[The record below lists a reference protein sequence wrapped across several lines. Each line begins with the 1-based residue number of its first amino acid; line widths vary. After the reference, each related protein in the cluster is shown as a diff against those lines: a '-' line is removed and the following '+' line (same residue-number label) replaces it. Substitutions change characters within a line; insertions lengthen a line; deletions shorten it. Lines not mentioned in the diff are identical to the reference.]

1 MSVNYNTALLRSLH
15 ETLTRSLDDIATRLA
30 AGEPARRDPT
40 ATPLAAALGTGTGA
54 GAGKDGPRTVLD
66 LANQVAGSLS
76 MVRCHAVARVA
87 ATLENAIKGLAE
99 AERRGWT
106 PVHAKKVSHAAIGV
120 VHALKRQVRHMVR
133 EENVLPVTLWAP
145 WDELNRAMGEPDF
158 PPEALFEPNPQF
170 DGQAFR
176 NLDDE
181 FLKDVVN
188 GAIERFDAALVSWEK
203 ARDEGEAASAAKRI
217 LEVFDS
223 LYTLQHRKAYY
234 IYWLVWRARLT
245 LAFLGEQSR
254 LLSHRAD
261 WLQELDAA
269 SVEMRK
275 FANACRAPQHARLMD
290 VLAPIVRQ
298 PWPESWGV
306 GHPVLVELDQRLGLT
321 AFWEAAALAR
331 NVEVSQAKSTF
342 LERREDIMKSVRQ
355 LIRAAHL
362 AFDSNKPKDVRDLR
376 VAAANVMSKEDGLPN
391 ADALP
396 LFAGLRRIVAIID
409 AAGAAPVEAGA
420 RPRPVF
426 GPEVSLEA
434 AGLLILLEEVLDRPF
449 PLSSEV
455 KERLVRQ
462 HARLEAAWAGQ
473 PDALRSLPPVRW
485 DGAYREQK
493 GREAVVQALS
503 VLQGDLA
510 EIETAWL
517 EVERNESDTPDA
529 ALQSASEKLMLGSG
543 VLLLLRYPAAAAIAR
558 ELAVRLPRF
567 KPGRSSDADRASL
580 VSGLAALSGYVTAR
594 HAGQNGAGALLQD
607 AASALRLAIA
617 PLIEEEVAD
626 DPENLAFTTAPEAQ
640 VTRRRPPERAEGDL
654 PDADLSDVGLSGGS
668 PSPASEESAAT
679 ESVPADFD
687 ADEGVSEDGFAEG
700 LFVEESAAHPDDI
713 GAMEESGETE
723 ARGPASDLPPSSLT
737 SGDPMHAAPVDAVSS
752 TDEVF
757 DLFGDGEV
765 AASPPSLESPPN
777 PAVLLSEAPPVSSP
791 AARVSAPWHQGPLPA
806 LPSAEELPE
815 RLRAGSVIDRFKDRD
830 IALCFIDEVES
841 VLEQMATARDVLAEQ
856 PYEAEAWADLRRGYH
871 TLKGSGRMAGYFAI
885 GEVAYWGEKTL
896 NDRIA
901 RQVGMTPEADDL
913 LGRAEAIFD
922 GWLQELKAHQRA
934 QVDGRELAEIFA
946 ALAREAQA
954 AVPVIPGEEEAPP
967 EVSDLTA
974 DDTGLP
980 EEPLDDEVFT
990 PEERRRLIETG
1001 TLDEPPSTSTPAQD
1015 IAVQEF
1021 AVQEFAVQ
1029 EIAVQE
1035 IVVQESGGL
1044 SGAAASED
1052 SEPVGGEDSAEDAA
1066 WDEVFD
1072 AIEEVGA
1079 GLNRLT
1085 RAIVRLRQEQE

>member
-40 ATPLAAALGTGTGA
+40 ATPLAAALGTGSPGTGA
-54 GAGKDGPRTVLD
+54 GTGTGKDGPRTVVE

-254 LLSHRAD
+254 LLTHRAD

-355 LIRAAHL
+355 LIRTAHL

-396 LFAGLRRIVAIID
+396 LFDGLRRIVAIID

-462 HARLEAAWAGQ
+462 RARLEAAWAGQ

-517 EVERNESDTPDA
+517 EVDRNESDTPDA
-529 ALQSASEKLMLGSG
+529 ALQAASEKLMLGSG

-558 ELAVRLPRF
+558 ELAARLPRL

-580 VSGLAALSGYVTAR
+580 VSGLAALSGYITAR

-607 AASALRLAIA
+607 AASALGLAIA

-640 VTRRRPPERAEGDL
+640 AVPRRTPERAEGDL
-654 PDADLSDVGLSGGS
+654 PDADLPDADLSDGP
-668 PSPASEESAAT
+668 PSASDESAAN
-679 ESVPADFD
+679 EEGPAGFD
-687 ADEGVSEDGFAEG
+687 ADENV
-700 LFVEESAAHPDDI
+700 FVEESAAHAADH
-713 GAMEESGETE
+713 GAVEGSGET
-723 ARGPASDLPPSSLT
+723 AAPAPVSDLPTSPLT
-737 SGDPMHAAPVDAVSS
+737 SGDPMHAAPVDAASS
-752 TDEVF
+752 TDEEF
-757 DLFGDGEV
+757 DLFGEGEGAV
-765 AASPPSLESPPN
+765 SPPSLESSPP
-777 PAVLLSEAPPVSSP
+777 PAVLLSETPAVPSP
-791 AARVSAPWHQGPLPA
+791 AARISAPWHQGPLPA

-815 RLRAGSVIDRFKDRD
+815 RLRTGSVIDRFKDRD

-841 VLEQMATARDVLAEQ
+841 VLDQMATARDVLAEQ

-871 TLKGSGRMAGYFAI
+871 TLKGSGRMAGYFAL

-896 NDRIA
+896 SDRIA

-946 ALAREAQA
+946 ALASEAQA
-954 AVPVIPGEEEAPP
+954 AVPVIPGEEEEDASPP
-967 EVSDLTA
+967 EASEVVA
-974 DDTGLP
+974 DEAGLP
-980 EEPLDDEVFT
+980 EEMFDDEVFT

-1001 TLDEPPSTSTPAQD
+1001 TLDGSPSTSDPAQN
-1015 IAVQEF
+1015 IAVE
-1021 AVQEFAVQ
+1021 
-1029 EIAVQE
+1029 EIAVHVPE
-1035 IVVQESGGL
+1035 AV
-1044 SGAAASED
+1044 ASED
-1052 SEPVGGEDSAEDAA
+1052 PEPVGGEDSAEDAA